1 MKYYEMIFEVTET
14 LQNGKERRKK
24 VSVCCEPF
32 NAGIH
37 RTEAER
43 IETATK
49 ALEEKHYYHIE
60 YVHTKNTN
68 LIFA

>member
-24 VSVCCEPF
+24 VSVYCEPF
-32 NAGIH
+32 RNGIH
-37 RTEAER
+37 RTEKER
-43 IETATK
+43 IEAATK
-49 ALEEKHYYHIE
+49 ALEEKRYYDIE
-60 YVHTKNTN
+60 YVKTKNTN